1 MLFIAMVVVI
11 IGVPVWKVT
20 SDVFAVL
27 AAVVFTI
34 SIYWRPMN
42 FSRRYAVAPVIA
54 ILVIVLV
61 NIIESPHKQNTNE
74 AQDDFELEIRFR
86 PLDFSEDDFSEDLE
100 RSIWKPQPQHQTE
113 DLGILTMASIAE
125 PFSMDTEKIVPAK
138 LSKEAP
144 KDVSSEPEESEPET
158 DKPPSEKY
166 PGVPIV
172 QVPTEGNMYRLLTD
186 NGRKRRDQETEYEG
200 QVRNFFLQ
208 AVPFLPHE
216 FLRRFGNTVNK
227 LFFSIVFVT

>member
-1 MLFIAMVVVI
+1 MLFIAMVMVI
-11 IGVPVWKVT
+11 IGVPVWKVS

-27 AAVVFTI
+27 AVVLFTI
-34 SIYWRPMN
+34 FIYWRPMN
-42 FSRRYAVAPVIA
+42 FWQHYAMAPVIA
-54 ILVIVLV
+54 ILMIVLV

-74 AQDDFELEIRFR
+74 AQDDFELEIRFG

-100 RSIWKPQPQHQTE
+100 RSIWKPHPQHQTE
-113 DLGILTMASIAE
+113 DLGILTTASIAE
-125 PFSMDTEKIVPAK
+125 PFSMDTEKIIPAK
-138 LSKEAP
+138 LSKEAR
-144 KDVSSEPEESEPET
+144 KDVSSEPEESEPEI

-172 QVPTEGNMYRLLTD
+172 QVPTEGNMLTD